1 MPIKWKSF
9 GESEKYFNM
18 PEIPNEGNWTPFVPN
33 FRAEEPLIDIYQ
45 DKINLYIEISLTG
58 INPKDIKVSIENN
71 ILTIKG
77 KTEER
82 KEIKEQDYL
91 RKEIRRGSFER
102 SIKLPVE
109 VKEKDAKAESIG
121 NVLKVVVPKVVKL
134 ISKGKEIPIKVK

>member
-9 GESEKYFNM
+9 GESEKHFNM

-33 FRAEEPLIDIYQ
+33 FRVEEPLLDIYQ
-45 DKINLYIEISLTG
+45 DKTNLYIEISLTG

-71 ILTIKG
+71 VLTIKG

-109 VKEKDAKAESIG
+109 VKEKSAKAESVG
-121 NVLKVVVPKVVKL
+121 NVLKIIVPKVAKL
-134 ISKGKEIPIKVK
+134 NSKGKEIPIKVK